1 MAHIRGKFSGKVAI
15 PNAELNMDYQMLT
28 AQADDE
34 YKSTIDELDKR
45 LERMSPSEIL
55 KKQAEIVESTKT
67 ILAAKPLK
75 MKTC

>member
-1 MAHIRGKFSGKVAI
+1 
-15 PNAELNMDYQMLT
+15 MDYQMLT

>member
-1 MAHIRGKFSGKVAI
+1 MAHIRGKFSGKVSI